1 MKPGTIV
8 LVATVAAVAGF
19 LLGRGV
25 QPRSAPWKPV
35 LEETGF
41 EYLQASVDRLA
52 AGLEQAR
59 ETGDLS
65 GDAARG
71 LPREVRRLQRYYV
84 PLTEVRQL
92 VYDADRLLYLGDR
105 EGARRNL
112 LRAKGEVVAGALAAG
127 HGVKRA
133 LEEVA
138 MMVDRALLAVE
149 EGDRNAPVLFR
160 ELGHR
165 LNLMLLRGE
174 IALSDEDFTP
184 PR

>member
-1 MKPGTIV
+1 
-8 LVATVAAVAGF
+8 
-19 LLGRGV
+19 
-25 QPRSAPWKPV
+25 
-35 LEETGF
+35 LEDTGF

-52 AGLEQAR
+52 VGLDEAR
-59 ETGDLS
+59 EAGELS

-71 LPREVRRLQRYYV
+71 LSREVRRLQRYYV

-105 EGARRNL
+105 EGVRRNL
-112 LRAKGEVVAGALAAG
+112 LRAKEDVVAGALPAG

-138 MMVDRALLAVE
+138 MMIDRALLAVE
-149 EGDRNAPVLFR
+149 DGDRNAPVRFR

-174 IALSDEDFTP
+174 IALSDEDFAP
-184 PR
+184 SR